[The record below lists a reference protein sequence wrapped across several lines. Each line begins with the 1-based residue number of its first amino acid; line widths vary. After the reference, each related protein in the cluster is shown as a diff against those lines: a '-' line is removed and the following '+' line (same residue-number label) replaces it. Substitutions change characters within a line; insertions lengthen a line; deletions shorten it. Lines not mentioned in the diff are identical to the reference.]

1 MTALA
6 VVEGLALVLLGVLV
20 AGLLRSHA
28 EILRRLHEL
37 DGGAGGSAPG
47 EFGPVDLEFPVPPGR
62 ALPKATPGVSTPA
75 ADVEGATP
83 RGEAVRVAVAGT
95 RHDTLLAFLSSGC
108 LTCRTFWQ
116 AFTARG
122 ALGLPAG
129 MRLVVVTR
137 SADEES
143 VSRLRELAPPGLP
156 VVLSSEAWSAY
167 EVPVAPYFVQVSG
180 AESRVVGEGAASAW
194 EQVAELVR
202 TSAGDRAAAGAI
214 PAQTNP
220 DAADAGAGGAGGAG
234 ALREQRAD
242 RELLAAGITPG
253 DPSLY
258 LTADDLGLD
267 PQPGAVRREA
277 DG

>member
-1 MTALA
+1 MTALV
-6 VVEGLALVLLGVLV
+6 VVEGLALLLLGVLVAGVLV

-28 EILRRLHEL
+28 EILRRLHVL
-37 DGGAGGSAPG
+37 DAGAEGSTPG

-62 ALPKATPGVSTPA
+62 ALPRAAGGVLTAAT
-75 ADVEGATP
+75 DVEGATP

-108 LTCRTFWQ
+108 LTCQTFWQ
-116 AFTARG
+116 AFASRDG
-122 ALGLPAG
+122 LGLPAE

-143 VSRLRELAPPGLP
+143 VSRLCELAPPGLP
-156 VVLSSEAWSAY
+156 VVLSSEAWGAY

-202 TSAGDRAAAGAI
+202 TSSGDRAAVSAVRAQIDLGAAGA
-214 PAQTNP
+214 
-220 DAADAGAGGAGGAG
+220 DGG

-258 LTADDLGLD
+258 LTADDLGLEQ
-267 PQPGAVRREA
+267 QPGARRREA
-277 DG
+277 GG

>member
-1 MTALA
+1 MTALV
-6 VVEGLALVLLGVLV
+6 VVEGLALLLLGVLV

-37 DGGAGGSAPG
+37 DGGAEGSTPG

-62 ALPKATPGVSTPA
+62 ALPKAAGGVLTA
-75 ADVEGATP
+75 ATDVEGATP

-116 AFTARG
+116 AFASRDG
-122 ALGLPAG
+122 LGLPAG

-156 VVLSSEAWSAY
+156 VVLSSEAWGAY

-202 TSAGDRAAAGAI
+202 TSSGDRAAVSAVPAQIDLGAAGA
-214 PAQTNP
+214 
-220 DAADAGAGGAGGAG
+220 DGG

-258 LTADDLGLD
+258 LTADDLGLE
-267 PQPGAVRREA
+267 PQPGPQRREA
-277 DG
+277 GG